1 MQPSSNEVCRL
12 GFGPHSL
19 CVLCNTSLILN
30 MFLFRWLVDAFFAE
44 VERNLSQEMTFLCN
58 TGILCKSTD
67 MLYWRSLA
75 CEGPVVLLSC
85 WFWCCFDLC
94 FFFKIVCLLVFGDPR
109 CLTATKWTG
118 VAAMSFKG
126 FIGLVVF
133 SNRVAAEWKRRSMV
147 LYTGPLFK
155 N

>member
-19 CVLCNTSLILN
+19 CVCCAIRVSFLVCSSSGDWLMPFLQKLSVISPKKWRFCVIL
-30 MFLFRWLVDAFFAE
+30 AFC
-44 VERNLSQEMTFLCN
+44 VL
-58 TGILCKSTD
+58 
-67 MLYWRSLA
+67 LYWRSLA
-75 CEGPVVLLSC
+75 CEDPVVLLSC

-147 LYTGPLFK
+147 LYTGPSFK